1 MAVCSQCGAARP
13 PTQSPG
19 APCAKCGAVPPAV
32 PELELAARPRP
43 LPKPPRARK
52 EVEELRIDLAYDP
65 RAVGGADSS
74 PSQFAR
80 GDQRAG
86 SVASSMPARPLEVR
100 PVQLANVSAETGSDV
115 RLLAD
120 YGPPPSHW
128 LLSPVYALRVLK
140 RRRELRRALAAR
152 KDEAIRAVV
161 EAEDALVAM
170 AEQVRPAVEQQA
182 TFADVMSALRR
193 AEELL
198 RMRDRVLAAE
208 NEAEMARL
216 ASADARL
223 SKLEADCESARTG
236 EREAA
241 TELVAAQEALV
252 REDAHLKRTESEL
265 RAAQREPSG
274 TRE

>member
-1 MAVCSQCGAARP
+1 
-13 PTQSPG
+13 
-19 APCAKCGAVPPAV
+19 VPSAV
-32 PELELAARPRP
+32 PELELAPRPRS

-65 RAVGGADSS
+65 RAVRRTDSS
-74 PSQFAR
+74 PSQPAPGEPR
-80 GDQRAG
+80 SGPG
-86 SVASSMPARPLEVR
+86 VSSMPARQIEVR
-100 PVQLANVSAETGSDV
+100 PVQLAAVSAENGSDV

-120 YGPPPSHW
+120 YGPLPSHW
-128 LLSPVYALRVLK
+128 LLSPLYALRVLK
-140 RRRELRRALAAR
+140 RRGELRRALAAR
-152 KDEAIRAVV
+152 KEEAIRAAA
-161 EAEDALVAM
+161 EAEDALVTM
-170 AEQVRPAVEQQA
+170 AEQVRPKAEQQA
-182 TFADVMSALRR
+182 TFADLMSALRR

-223 SKLEADCESARTG
+223 GKLEADCESARTH

-241 TELVAAQEALV
+241 AELVAAQEALV

>member
-1 MAVCSQCGAARP
+1 MAVCSQCGAVRP
-13 PTQSPG
+13 PTQS
-19 APCAKCGAVPPAV
+19 PCAKCGAVPPAV

-65 RAVGGADSS
+65 RAVEGADSR
-74 PSQFAR
+74 PSQPAR
-80 GDQRAG
+80 GEQRSG
-86 SVASSMPARPLEVR
+86 LVASSMPARPLEVR
-100 PVQLANVSAETGSDV
+100 PVQLAGVSADTGSDV

-120 YGPPPSHW
+120 YGPLPSHW
-128 LLSPVYALRVLK
+128 LLSPLYSLRVLK
-140 RRRELRRALAAR
+140 RRGELKRALAAR
-152 KDEAIRAVV
+152 KDEAIRAAA

-170 AEQVRPAVEQQA
+170 AEQVRPAAEQQA

-223 SKLEADCESARTG
+223 SKLEADCESARTR

-241 TELVAAQEALV
+241 AELVAAQEALV